1 MQRMERAD
9 MNWNLK
15 KLSQLS
21 VSIFND
27 MPEKIVLV
35 SAPGWNSSV
44 KYLHNST
51 GAFWVW
57 AKICFWLT
65 E

>member
-27 MPEKIVLV
+27 MPEKLNIFITLQEHFEYGPRFV
-35 SAPGWNSSV
+35 
-44 KYLHNST
+44 
-51 GAFWVW
+51 FD
-57 AKICFWLT
+57 WLNNT
-65 E
+65 Y

>member
-1 MQRMERAD
+1 MQWMETAD

-35 SAPGWNSSV
+35 SAPGWNFSV

>member
-1 MQRMERAD
+1 MQGMERAD

-27 MPEKIVLV
+27 MKKL
-35 SAPGWNSSV
+35 
-44 KYLHNST
+44 
-51 GAFWVW
+51 FW
-57 AKICFWLT
+57 
-65 E
+65 